1 MRSPSLL
8 SGTLLIPV
16 VYLIGR
22 DLWDRRTGVVAATLT
37 TLAPFVIWYSQEA
50 RMYAVFMLLTSLALW
65 AQIRILRHDEQA
77 SDRRWAWW
85 ALYSASTIGLAWTQ
99 YFGALYAIVQQA
111 AFVIAMLAMPERR
124 RDLLIPWLSSLAV
137 MTVCIAPLVP
147 FVAHQFQV
155 NQAAGRGFGATP
167 SQNGSDLEAGHR
179 KPTVYAVL
187 TNLVWGVWGY
197 HSTPTMSALT
207 ALWPLG
213 MLLALALLGRGRS
226 WRTAL
231 LLALATFPIAI
242 LFVVGQVKPFL
253 FEIRYFCCG
262 VPVAMLLLGRLC
274 SSWPGRRR
282 FGTVALTAVFAVSFA
297 FAFTDQQFSQTNP
310 RLYDFQ
316 GALARISSHQK
327 RGDELLYAPQY
338 LNDLVGYYAPH
349 VHGAPLTANPA
360 RVDPHGHVFIM
371 ASFQDQ
377 PQSAHFVHG
386 AISAMLR
393 SGRAEIRYFTRPQV
407 QVWEFR

>member
-1 MRSPSLL
+1 
-8 SGTLLIPV
+8 
-16 VYLIGR
+16 
-22 DLWDRRTGVVAATLT
+22 
-37 TLAPFVIWYSQEA
+37 
-50 RMYAVFMLLTSLALW
+50 
-65 AQIRILRHDEQA
+65 
-77 SDRRWAWW
+77 
-85 ALYSASTIGLAWTQ
+85 
-99 YFGALYAIVQQA
+99 
-111 AFVIAMLAMPERR
+111 
-124 RDLLIPWLSSLAV
+124 
-137 MTVCIAPLVP
+137 
-147 FVAHQFQV
+147 
-155 NQAAGRGFGATP
+155 
-167 SQNGSDLEAGHR
+167 
-179 KPTVYAVL
+179 VYAVL

-213 MLLALALLGRGRS
+213 MLLALAVLGRGRS

-231 LLALATFPIAI
+231 LLALAAFPVTT
-242 LFVVGQVKPFL
+242 LFVVGQLKPFL

-262 VPVAMLLLGRLC
+262 VPMAMLLLGRLC
-274 SSWPGRRR
+274 SSWPGRRLL
-282 FGTVALTAVFAVSFA
+282 GSVALTAVFAVSFA

-316 GALARISSHQK
+316 GALARISSHLK
-327 RGDELLYAPQY
+327 PGDELLYAPQY
-338 LNDLVGYYAPH
+338 LNDLVGYYAPR

-360 RVDPHGHVFIM
+360 HVDPRGHVFIM

-386 AISAMLR
+386 AINAMLR